1 MGTLEVNDIQ
11 QLLRLIDPTT
21 FGFENDESFNEGLL
35 QMTLDEPVK
44 LQLCHILQHLCDY
57 QLQYRIEGIIAFSED
72 FVGRLQADQ
81 KRRYQVLKELSLP
94 PAIMARKTREFRCP
108 PKDQMQA
115 LINFKEDLTDGT
127 LFNEDIEDEIKEML
141 KDFHSTLVTIQQIV
155 QTNYIIG
162 EQSDI
167 KNMDKAEQIS
177 LFSRL
182 LEILIRHAVK
192 KKNEEIVLV
201 EKQIFSKSGKTL
213 SEVIKEAVIQWGRST
228 NINDH
233 NLIREMFKL

>member
-1 MGTLEVNDIQ
+1 MSSLTDAIEKSSRHLRDPAGGTYANWLVPLLQLVDALLVMGTLEVNDIQ

-155 QTNYIIG
+155 Q
-162 EQSDI
+162 
-167 KNMDKAEQIS
+167 
-177 LFSRL
+177 
-182 LEILIRHAVK
+182 
-192 KKNEEIVLV
+192 
-201 EKQIFSKSGKTL
+201 
-213 SEVIKEAVIQWGRST
+213 
-228 NINDH
+228 
-233 NLIREMFKL
+233 